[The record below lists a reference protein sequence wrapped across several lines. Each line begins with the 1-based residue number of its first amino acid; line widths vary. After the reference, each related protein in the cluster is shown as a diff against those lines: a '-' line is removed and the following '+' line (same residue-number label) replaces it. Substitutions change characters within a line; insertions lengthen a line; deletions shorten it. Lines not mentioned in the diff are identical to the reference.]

1 MFKKKRRMR
10 ILGTVFF
17 LSFLAGKLQTFER
30 ILLAENKKVGACV
43 FLSARIFFLSFLA
56 GNLKIL
62 NRILPR
68 TFFHL
73 NNQQYFN

>member
-1 MFKKKRRMR
+1 MR

-17 LSFLAGKLQTFER
+17 LSFLAGKLKTFER
-30 ILLAENKKVGACV
+30 ILVAENKKKFGACV
-43 FLSARIFFLSFLA
+43 FLSARILA

>member
-1 MFKKKRRMR
+1 MR

-17 LSFLAGKLQTFER
+17 LSFLAGKLKTFER
-30 ILLAENKKVGACV
+30 ILVAENKKKFGACV
-43 FLSARIFFLSFLA
+43 FLSARIFLSFLA

>member
-1 MFKKKRRMR
+1 MR

-17 LSFLAGKLQTFER
+17 LSFLAGKLKTSER
-30 ILLAENKKVGACV
+30 ILLAENKKVGA
-43 FLSARIFFLSFLA
+43 RIFLSFLA

-62 NRILPR
+62 KRILPR

>member
-1 MFKKKRRMR
+1 MR

-17 LSFLAGKLQTFER
+17 LSFLAGKLKTFER
-30 ILLAENKKVGACV
+30 ILVAENKK
-43 FLSARIFFLSFLA
+43 SWRMRISKRPCFLA

>member
-1 MFKKKRRMR
+1 MR
-10 ILGTVFF
+10 ILSTVFF
-17 LSFLAGKLQTFER
+17 LSFLAGKLKTFER
-30 ILLAENKKVGACV
+30 ILVAENKKRLAH
-43 FLSARIFFLSFLA
+43 AYFFLSFLA

>member
-1 MFKKKRRMR
+1 MR
-10 ILGTVFF
+10 ILGTLFF
-17 LSFLAGKLQTFER
+17 LSFLAGKLKTFER
-30 ILLAENKKVGACV
+30 ILLAENKK
-43 FLSARIFFLSFLA
+43 SWRMRIFKRPYFLSFLA

>member
-1 MFKKKRRMR
+1 MR

-43 FLSARIFFLSFLA
+43 FLSARIFFKFF
-56 GNLKIL
+56 GGKLK
-62 NRILPR
+62 NFEQNF
-68 TFFHL
+68 T
-73 NNQQYFN
+73 

>member
-1 MFKKKRRMR
+1 MR

-17 LSFLAGKLQTFER
+17 LSFLAGKLKTSER

-43 FLSARIFFLSFLA
+43 FLSARIFLSFLA

-62 NRILPR
+62 KIILPR